1 MVSTLDHSY
10 HYAHSTCTALCSFAQ
25 RTPSLYPPFHADDNT
40 LSRTLTEIFKVAQLI
55 NENKREE
62 ENKRKVRSIAE
73 LFGNKCENLLQP
85 QEEIRLLG
93 IGKGGC

>member
-1 MVSTLDHSY
+1 MPIQRVPR
-10 HYAHSTCTALCSFAQ
+10 YALLLKELHRYT
-25 RTPSLYPPFHADDNT
+25 PPFHADDNT